1 MSVLVQIRDNPV
13 YLIRELHG
21 RSSRIVT
28 APCDHPRCA
37 VIGRVL
43 SFARQKMGLLHIFS
57 YGFILQALAIV
68 HFIRRRPDTYW
79 LFIIIFLGPLGALIY
94 LAVEALPDL
103 GLLRTELKIF
113 PRRRRIRE
121 VEALVRDNPSPGNY
135 EELGDLYYQDGNLRR
150 CRECYDRAISSRTD
164 SIDPFYRRGL
174 CELGLSDFAAAIP
187 DLERVIAQDPNYD
200 FHRAAGLLA
209 HAYTRAGHPEK
220 AAPLFDRVMRL
231 STLTEL
237 QYYYAAFL
245 ASQGRTADAREFA
258 ERIMQKK
265 NTLPGF
271 QRRRD
276 RPWFRKTA
284 ALLKG
289 LK

>member
-1 MSVLVQIRDNPV
+1 
-13 YLIRELHG
+13 
-21 RSSRIVT
+21 
-28 APCDHPRCA
+28 
-37 VIGRVL
+37 
-43 SFARQKMGLLHIFS
+43 MGLLHIFS
-57 YGFILQALAIV
+57 YGFILQALAIL

-79 LFIIIFLGPLGALIY
+79 LFIIIFLGPLGAVIY
-94 LAVEALPDL
+94 LAVEAIPDI

-135 EELGDLYYQDGNLRR
+135 EELGDLYYQDGRYQR
-150 CRECYDRAISSRTD
+150 CRECYDRAISARTD
-164 SIDPFYRRGL
+164 SVDPFYRRAL
-174 CELGLSDFAAAIP
+174 CVLALGDFEAAIP
-187 DLERVIAQDPNYD
+187 DLERVIATEAQYD

-209 HAYTRAGHPEK
+209 DAYARTGQPQKAG
-220 AAPLFDRVMRL
+220 PLFDRVMRF

-237 QYYYAAFL
+237 QYYYASFL
-245 ASQGRTADAREFA
+245 AAEKRTVEAREYA
-258 ERIMQKK
+258 HRILQKRA
-265 NTLPGF
+265 TLPGF

-284 ALLKG
+284 ALLKT

>member
-1 MSVLVQIRDNPV
+1 
-13 YLIRELHG
+13 
-21 RSSRIVT
+21 
-28 APCDHPRCA
+28 
-37 VIGRVL
+37 
-43 SFARQKMGLLHIFS
+43 MGLLHIFS
-57 YGFILQALAIV
+57 FGFLLQALAIV

-94 LAVEALPDL
+94 LAVEVIPDL
-103 GLLRTELKIF
+103 SLLRTELKVF

-135 EELGDLYYQDGNLRR
+135 EELGDLYYQDGKYQRG
-150 CRECYDRAISSRTD
+150 RECYDRAISTRTD
-164 SIDPFYRRGL
+164 SVDPFYRRAL
-174 CELGLSDFAAAIP
+174 CELALGDFAAAVP
-187 DLERVIAQDPNYD
+187 DLEHVVGKEPQYD

-209 HAYTRAGHPEK
+209 DAYAHTGQPQK

-237 QYYYAAFL
+237 QFYYASFL
-245 ASQGRTADAREFA
+245 AAEGRAGEAREYA
-258 ERIMQKK
+258 QRILQKK
-265 NTLPGF
+265 ATLPGF

-284 ALLKG
+284 ALLKT